1 MNIWLTSYIHD
12 GELHAGPNIAAID
25 RKKAKLICTMAGLVL
40 VGELEMIIDS
50 EMSLDEFEIDQD
62 TVIH

>member
-1 MNIWLTSYIHD
+1 
-12 GELHAGPNIAAID
+12 
-25 RKKAKLICTMAGLVL
+25 MAGLVL